1 MRYRNEVHV
10 YPAIDTVL
18 QRLVVAIVGY
28 DTEHCFDDWFD
39 ESDQQLAG
47 DVDDTGGTVVVDPY
61 GGILDTTKDEDM
73 ADLILFILETLQSNG
88 RIKSQLHVVVNDG
101 VIWLS
106 HDYDATEISIEDYM
120 ANCDDDDSDITN
132 VTEDT
137 EIEEVSD
144 FEWLT
149 WVCTAVYTYFIVN
162 SEDSED
168 SITTHGTILYLG
180 DDDDAVA
187 STDPVQAAV
196 ARVIADQAGVVCAA
210 S

>member
-39 ESDQQLAG
+39 ESDLQLAG
-47 DVDDTGGTVVVDPY
+47 DVDDTGDTVVVDPY

-73 ADLILFILETLQSNG
+73 ADLILFILETLQSSG
-88 RIKSQLHVVVNDG
+88 HIEPQLHVVVDDQA
-101 VIWLS
+101 IWLS

-120 ANCDDDDSDITN
+120 ADCDDDDCDITN

-162 SEDSED
+162 SEDSDD
-168 SITTHGTILYLG
+168 SITTHGIILCLG
-180 DDDDAVA
+180 HDDDIAA
-187 STDPVQAAV
+187 ITDPVQAVV
-196 ARVIADQAGVVCAA
+196 ARAIADQAGVVYAG
-210 S
+210 

>member
-39 ESDQQLAG
+39 ESDLQLAG
-47 DVDDTGGTVVVDPY
+47 DVDDTGDTVVDPY
-61 GGILDTTKDEDM
+61 GGILDATKDEDM

-88 RIKSQLHVVVNDG
+88 HIKPQLHVVVNDG

-106 HDYDATEISIEDYM
+106 HDYDATEISIEDYI
-120 ANCDDDDSDITN
+120 ADCDDDNRDITN

-168 SITTHGTILYLG
+168 SITTHGTVLYLG
-180 DDDDAVA
+180 DDDDVVV

-196 ARVIADQAGVVCAA
+196 VRAIADQTGVVYAG
-210 S
+210 

>member
-39 ESDQQLAG
+39 ESDLQLAG
-47 DVDDTGGTVVVDPY
+47 DVDDTDGTVVVDPY

-73 ADLILFILETLQSNG
+73 ADLILFILETLQSSG
-88 RIKSQLHVVVNDG
+88 HIEPQLHVVVDDQA
-101 VIWLS
+101 IWLS

-120 ANCDDDDSDITN
+120 ADCDDDDCDITN

-149 WVCTAVYTYFIVN
+149 WVCTAVHTYFVVN
-162 SEDSED
+162 SEDSDD
-168 SITTHGTILYLG
+168 SITTHGIILCLG
-180 DDDDAVA
+180 YDDDITAI
-187 STDPVQAAV
+187 TDPVQATV
-196 ARVIADQAGVVCAA
+196 ARAIADQTGVVYA

>member
-39 ESDQQLAG
+39 ESDLQLAG
-47 DVDDTGGTVVVDPY
+47 DVDDTDNTVVDPY

-73 ADLILFILETLQSNG
+73 ADLILFILETLQSSG
-88 RIKSQLHVVVNDG
+88 RIEPQLHVVVDDQA
-101 VIWLS
+101 IWLS
-106 HDYDATEISIEDYM
+106 HDYDATEVSIEDYM
-120 ANCDDDDSDITN
+120 ADCDNDDCDITD

-149 WVCTAVYTYFIVN
+149 WVCTAVHTYFVVN
-162 SEDSED
+162 SEDSDD
-168 SITTHGTILYLG
+168 SITTHGIILCLG
-180 DDDDAVA
+180 HDDDITAI
-187 STDPVQAAV
+187 TDPVQAAV
-196 ARVIADQAGVVCAA
+196 VRAIADQACVVYAG
-210 S
+210 

>member
-1 MRYRNEVHV
+1 MEYRNEVHV

-39 ESDQQLAG
+39 ESDLQLTG

-88 RIKSQLHVVVNDG
+88 HIKSQLHVVVN
-101 VIWLS
+101 
-106 HDYDATEISIEDYM
+106 IEDYM
-120 ANCDDDDSDITN
+120 ADCDDDDCDITN

-149 WVCTAVYTYFIVN
+149 WVCTAVHTYFVVN
-162 SEDSED
+162 SEDSDD
-168 SITTHGTILYLG
+168 SITTHGIILYLG

>member
-39 ESDQQLAG
+39 ESDLQLTS
-47 DVDDTGGTVVVDPY
+47 DVDDTGDTIVVDPY
-61 GGILDTTKDEDM
+61 GGILNVTEDEDM
-73 ADLILFILETLQSNG
+73 ADLILFILETLQSSGN
-88 RIKSQLHVVVNDG
+88 IEPQLHVVVNDG

-106 HDYDATEISIEDYM
+106 HDYDATKISAEDYLSG
-120 ANCDDDDSDITN
+120 CDEDD
-132 VTEDT
+132 EDVADVAEDV
-137 EIEEVSD
+137 EIAEVSD

-149 WVCTAVYTYFIVN
+149 WVCTAVHTYFIVN

-168 SITTHGTILYLG
+168 SITTHGTILYFG
-180 DDDDAVA
+180 DDDVVT

-196 ARVIADQAGVVCAA
+196 ARAIADQAGVVYA

>member
-39 ESDQQLAG
+39 ESDLQLAG
-47 DVDDTGGTVVVDPY
+47 DVDDTGNTVVVDPY

-88 RIKSQLHVVVNDG
+88 HIKSQLHVVVNDG

-120 ANCDDDDSDITN
+120 ADCDDDDCDITN

-149 WVCTAVYTYFIVN
+149 WVCTAVYTYFVVN
-162 SEDSED
+162 SEDSDD
-168 SITTHGTILYLG
+168 SITTHGIILCLG
-180 DDDDAVA
+180 HDDDITAI
-187 STDPVQAAV
+187 TDPVQATV
-196 ARVIADQAGVVCAA
+196 ARAIADQTGVVYA

>member
-28 DTEHCFDDWFD
+28 DTEHCFNDWFD
-39 ESDQQLAG
+39 ESDLQLTG
-47 DVDDTGGTVVVDPY
+47 DVDDTGDTVVVDPY

-120 ANCDDDDSDITN
+120 ADCDDDDCDITD

-162 SEDSED
+162 SEDSDD
-168 SITTHGTILYLG
+168 SITTHGIILCLG
-180 DDDDAVA
+180 HDDDITAI
-187 STDPVQAAV
+187 TDPVQATV
-196 ARVIADQAGVVCAA
+196 ARAIADQTGVVYA

>member
-39 ESDQQLAG
+39 ESDLQLAG
-47 DVDDTGGTVVVDPY
+47 DVDDTGDTVVVDPY

-88 RIKSQLHVVVNDG
+88 HIKSQLHVVVNDG

-120 ANCDDDDSDITN
+120 AR
-132 VTEDT
+132 
-137 EIEEVSD
+137 EV
-144 FEWLT
+144 LPH
-149 WVCTAVYTYFIVN
+149 IP
-162 SEDSED
+162 
-168 SITTHGTILYLG
+168 
-180 DDDDAVA
+180 DAVA
-187 STDPVQAAV
+187 FFEENLGAKKPVIKTGAEIPFTRYFYKYQQPVPSEELEGKFMELELSVSERV
-196 ARVIADQAGVVCAA
+196 AKLFE
-210 S
+210 

>member
-39 ESDQQLAG
+39 ESDLQLAG
-47 DVDDTGGTVVVDPY
+47 DVDDTGDTVVVDPY

-88 RIKSQLHVVVNDG
+88 HIKSQLHVVVIDG

-120 ANCDDDDSDITN
+120 ADCDDDDCDITN

-162 SEDSED
+162 SEDSDD

-180 DDDDAVA
+180 DDDDVVA

-196 ARVIADQAGVVCAA
+196 ARAIADQAGVVCAA

>member
-1 MRYRNEVHV
+1 MKYRNEVHV

-39 ESDQQLAG
+39 ESDLQLAG

-180 DDDDAVA
+180 DDNDAVA

>member
-39 ESDQQLAG
+39 ESDLQLAG
-47 DVDDTGGTVVVDPY
+47 DVDDTGDTVVVDPY

-120 ANCDDDDSDITN
+120 ADCDDDDCDITN

-149 WVCTAVYTYFIVN
+149 WVCTAVHTYFVVN
-162 SEDSED
+162 SEDSDD
-168 SITTHGTILYLG
+168 SITTHGIILYLG
-180 DDDDAVA
+180 DDDDVVA

-196 ARVIADQAGVVCAA
+196 VRTIADQACVVYAG
-210 S
+210 

>member
-39 ESDQQLAG
+39 ESDLQLAG
-47 DVDDTGGTVVVDPY
+47 DVDDTGDTVVVDPY

-73 ADLILFILETLQSNG
+73 ADLILFILETLQSNCH
-88 RIKSQLHVVVNDG
+88 IKSQLHVVVNDG

-120 ANCDDDDSDITN
+120 ADCDDDDCDITN

-149 WVCTAVYTYFIVN
+149 WVCTAVHTYFVVN
-162 SEDSED
+162 SEDSDD
-168 SITTHGTILYLG
+168 SITTHGIILCLG
-180 DDDDAVA
+180 HDDDITAI
-187 STDPVQAAV
+187 TDPAQATV
-196 ARVIADQAGVVCAA
+196 ARAIADQTGVVYA

>member
-39 ESDQQLAG
+39 ESDLQLAG
-47 DVDDTGGTVVVDPY
+47 DVDDTGDTVVVDPY

-73 ADLILFILETLQSNG
+73 ADLILFILETLQSSG
-88 RIKSQLHVVVNDG
+88 HIEPQLHVVVDDQA
-101 VIWLS
+101 IWLS
-106 HDYDATEISIEDYM
+106 HDYDATEVSIEDYM
-120 ANCDDDDSDITN
+120 ADCDITD

-144 FEWLT
+144 FEWLN
-149 WVCTAVYTYFIVN
+149 WVCTAVHTYFVVN
-162 SEDSED
+162 SENSDD
-168 SITTHGTILYLG
+168 SITTHGIILCLG
-180 DDDDAVA
+180 HDDDITAI
-187 STDPVQAAV
+187 TDPVQATV
-196 ARVIADQAGVVCAA
+196 ARAIADQTSVVYA

>member
-39 ESDQQLAG
+39 ESDLQLAG
-47 DVDDTGGTVVVDPY
+47 DVDDTGDTVVVDPY

-120 ANCDDDDSDITN
+120 ADCDDDDCDITN

-149 WVCTAVYTYFIVN
+149 WVCTAVHTYFVVN
-162 SEDSED
+162 SEDSDD
-168 SITTHGTILYLG
+168 SITTHGIILYLG
-180 DDDDAVA
+180 DDDDVVA

-196 ARVIADQAGVVCAA
+196 VRTIADQACVVYA

>member
-28 DTEHCFDDWFD
+28 DTKHCFDDWFD
-39 ESDQQLAG
+39 ESDLQLAG
-47 DVDDTGGTVVVDPY
+47 DVDDTGDTVVVDPY

-73 ADLILFILETLQSNG
+73 ADLILFILETLQSSG
-88 RIKSQLHVVVNDG
+88 HIEPQLHVVVDDQA
-101 VIWLS
+101 IWLS

-120 ANCDDDDSDITN
+120 ADCDDDDCDITN

-149 WVCTAVYTYFIVN
+149 WVCTAVHTYFVVN
-162 SEDSED
+162 SEDSDD
-168 SITTHGTILYLG
+168 SITTHGIILCLG
-180 DDDDAVA
+180 YDDDITAI
-187 STDPVQAAV
+187 TDPVQATV
-196 ARVIADQAGVVCAA
+196 ARAIADQTGVVYA

>member
-39 ESDQQLAG
+39 ESDLQLID
-47 DVDDTGGTVVVDPY
+47 DVDDVGNTIIVDPY
-61 GGILDTTKDEDM
+61 GGILDATKDEDM
-73 ADLILFILETLQSNG
+73 ADLILFILETLQSSG
-88 RIKSQLHVVVNDG
+88 HIEPQLHVVVDDQA
-101 VIWLS
+101 IWLS
-106 HDYDATEISIEDYM
+106 HDYDATEVSIEDYM
-120 ANCDDDDSDITN
+120 ADCDNDDCDITN
-132 VTEDT
+132 VTEGT

-149 WVCTAVYTYFIVN
+149 WVCTAVHTYFVVN
-162 SEDSED
+162 SEDSD
-168 SITTHGTILYLG
+168 DFITTHGIILCLG
-180 DDDDAVA
+180 HDDDITAI
-187 STDPVQAAV
+187 TDPVQATV
-196 ARVIADQAGVVCAA
+196 ARAIADQTGVVYA

>member
-1 MRYRNEVHV
+1 MEYRNEVHV

-39 ESDQQLAG
+39 ESDLQLTG

>member
-1 MRYRNEVHV
+1 MKYRNEVHV
-10 YPAIDTVL
+10 YPAIDTAL

-39 ESDQQLAG
+39 ESDLQLAG
-47 DVDDTGGTVVVDPY
+47 SVDDTGGTVVVDPY
-61 GGILDTTKDEDM
+61 GGILDTTEDEDM

-88 RIKSQLHVVVNDG
+88 RIESQLHVVVDDG

-120 ANCDDDDSDITN
+120 ADCDDDDCDITN

-149 WVCTAVYTYFIVN
+149 WVCTAIHTYFIVN

-168 SITTHGTILYLG
+168 SITTHGTILYL
-180 DDDDAVA
+180 VTTM
-187 STDPVQAAV
+187 S
-196 ARVIADQAGVVCAA
+196 
-210 S
+210 

>member
-39 ESDQQLAG
+39 ESDLQLAG
-47 DVDDTGGTVVVDPY
+47 DVDDTDGTVVVDPY

-73 ADLILFILETLQSNG
+73 ADLILFILETLQSSG
-88 RIKSQLHVVVNDG
+88 HIEPQLHVVVDDQA
-101 VIWLS
+101 IWLS
-106 HDYDATEISIEDYM
+106 HDYDATEVSIEDYM
-120 ANCDDDDSDITN
+120 SDCDDDDCDITN
-132 VTEDT
+132 VAEDT

-149 WVCTAVYTYFIVN
+149 WVCTAVHTYFVVN
-162 SEDSED
+162 SEDSDD
-168 SITTHGTILYLG
+168 SITTHGIILCLG
-180 DDDDAVA
+180 HDDDITAI
-187 STDPVQAAV
+187 TDPVQAAV
-196 ARVIADQAGVVCAA
+196 VRAIADQTGVVYA

>member
-39 ESDQQLAG
+39 ESDLQLAG
-47 DVDDTGGTVVVDPY
+47 DVDDTGDTVVVDPY

-73 ADLILFILETLQSNG
+73 ADLILFILETLQSSG
-88 RIKSQLHVVVNDG
+88 HIEPQLHVVVDDQA
-101 VIWLS
+101 IWLS

-120 ANCDDDDSDITN
+120 ADCDDDDCDITN

-149 WVCTAVYTYFIVN
+149 WVCTAVHTYFVVN
-162 SEDSED
+162 SDNSDD
-168 SITTHGTILYLG
+168 SITTHGIILCLG
-180 DDDDAVA
+180 HDDDIAA
-187 STDPVQAAV
+187 ITDPVQAVV
-196 ARVIADQAGVVCAA
+196 ARAIADQAGVVYAG
-210 S
+210 

>member
-1 MRYRNEVHV
+1 MKYRNEVHV

-39 ESDQQLAG
+39 ESDLQLAG

-180 DDDDAVA
+180 DDDDVVV

-196 ARVIADQAGVVCAA
+196 ARAIADQTGVVYA